1 MKTENH
7 KQTKPSSVHEVGEHL
22 ARRMD
27 HFTSDNADVKKALDL
42 FNISEQHYETSVNA
56 LQITKTYV
64 TTSTLLPGQHG

>member
-1 MKTENH
+1 
-7 KQTKPSSVHEVGEHL
+7 
-22 ARRMD
+22 MD